1 MSLLKSDALLFLGA
15 RNERGLAISP
25 DLKAQGIDLLRK
37 SPGDVTWEAIPDQI
51 QPRFPFYVG
60 TLPLFIKAFTS
71 NKKVP
76 LTSQGYACDYVEP
89 IIPFP
94 LPNLIMSW
102 TTICPEEVLAELRSK
117 YGAKDVTAQG
127 KAALSLP
134 VSDISGLRA
143 LIGYKP
149 NTICPTIEDHL
160 NVSGFRSLMGMLR
173 IMSAFLQIHR
183 YPAFEDNEHV
193 SKFEEIMKE
202 QQIVPMMKSDEEMD
216 DEEHGDDM
224 VNNTSYPHNVLFSH
238 TFKRLKR
245 LRPRCLEKQPAPSNP
260 RTQRTLCGEMNRRI
274 TFLGSHP

>member
-1 MSLLKSDALLFLGA
+1 MSLLKSEALLFLGA
-15 RNERGLAISP
+15 RNDKGLAISP

-51 QPRFPFYVG
+51 QPRFPFYIG
-60 TLPLFIKAFTS
+60 TLPLFIKAYTS
-71 NKKVP
+71 QKTVP

-89 IIPFP
+89 LIPFA

-102 TTICPEEVLAELRSK
+102 TTVCPEEVLTDLRSK

-134 VSDISGLRA
+134 VPNIRTLRT

-160 NVSGFRSLMGMLR
+160 NASGFRALLGMLR

-183 YPAFEDNEHV
+183 YPAFEDNEHATT
-193 SKFEEIMKE
+193 FEEVMQE
-202 QQIVPMMKSDEEMD
+202 QQVVGPLKKDQEEEGDMEAD
-216 DEEHGDDM
+216 DDQNL
-224 VNNTSYPHNVLFSH
+224 VC
-238 TFKRLKR
+238 K
-245 LRPRCLEKQPAPSNP
+245 
-260 RTQRTLCGEMNRRI
+260 
-274 TFLGSHP
+274 

>member
-1 MSLLKSDALLFLGA
+1 MSLLKSEALLFLGA
-15 RNERGLAISP
+15 RNDKGLAISP

-51 QPRFPFYVG
+51 QPRFPFYIG

-71 NKKVP
+71 GKRVP
-76 LTSQGYACDYVEP
+76 LTSQGYGCDYIEP
-89 IIPFP
+89 IIPFA

-102 TTICPEEVLAELRSK
+102 TIPCPEEVLTELRSK

-134 VSDISGLRA
+134 VPDITTLRA

-160 NVSGFRSLMGMLR
+160 NASGFRSLMGMLR

-183 YPAFEDNEHV
+183 YPAFEDNEHAT
-193 SKFEEIMKE
+193 KFEEIMEE
-202 QQIVPMMKSDEEMD
+202 QQIVEKSEEDHEMSDKEHD
-216 DEEHGDDM
+216 DD
-224 VNNTSYPHNVLFSH
+224 VSCPRITSRVLFS
-238 TFKRLKR
+238 
-245 LRPRCLEKQPAPSNP
+245 S
-260 RTQRTLCGEMNRRI
+260 
-274 TFLGSHP
+274 